1 MSLTGI
7 YHRAIAETPIAVVD
21 TETTGLYPGGDRII
35 EIAVVRAAPGEEPTV
50 VLDTL
55 VNPERPVSATE
66 IHGITDQDVADAPTF
81 RDIAGHV
88 VEALRG
94 SVFASYNVYFD
105 SKFVREELRRA
116 GVSTFP
122 PHLCLMYMRPMLGIG
137 RKCSLRDACSDSG
150 VKHSNAHHAAAD
162 ALAAVALWR
171 QYLARCGRDGVRT
184 FRELASLKSYKFTSS
199 FDDAM
204 LGDDIPRARRSGI
217 RMKSRAASAAMPVM
231 ATAATFAQA
240 DRQPVLSAYWDA
252 LSAALADLDVTPHEV
267 FYLKAKQSALG
278 ILPEELRWLH
288 ARAFSGLLAD
298 VCQDKAVTNDEVA
311 SLSSIALALRELGW
325 APGDP
330 LTGAA
335 AVV

>member
-55 VNPERPVSATE
+55 VNPERPVTATE

-81 RDIAGHV
+81 RDIAGYV

-116 GVSTFP
+116 GVRAFP
-122 PHLCLMYMRPMLGIG
+122 PHLCLMYMRPMLGMG
-137 RKCSLRDACSDSG
+137 RKCSLRDACADSG
-150 VKHSNAHHAAAD
+150 VKHSSAHHAAAD

-171 QYLARCGRDGVRT
+171 QYLTRCGRDGVRT
-184 FRELASLKSYKFTSS
+184 FRELAGLKTYKFTSS

-204 LGDDIPRARRSGI
+204 LGDDIPCTLRGDV
-217 RMKSRAASAAMPVM
+217 RMKSRGVAPAAMPVP
-231 ATAATFAQA
+231 AAFAPT
-240 DRQPVLSAYWDA
+240 DRQPVLAAYWDA

-278 ILPEELRWLH
+278 IRPEELRWLH

-298 VCQDKAVTNDEVA
+298 VCQDKAVTNDEVD
-311 SLSSIALALRELGW
+311 SLSSIAVALRELGW

-330 LTGAA
+330 LTGA
-335 AVV
+335 VVVV

>member
-1 MSLTGI
+1 MNPSGI

-35 EIAVVRAAPGEEPTV
+35 EIAVVRATPGEEPTV

-81 RDIAGHV
+81 RDIAGQV

-116 GVSTFP
+116 GVRTFP
-122 PHLCLMYMRPMLGIG
+122 PHLCLMYMRPMLGMG
-137 RKCSLRDACSDSG
+137 RKCSLRDACADSG
-150 VKHSNAHHAAAD
+150 VNHSSAHHAAAD

-171 QYLARCGRDGVRT
+171 QYLAKCGKDGVRT
-184 FRELASLKSYKFTSS
+184 FKELAGLKSYKFTSS
-199 FDDAM
+199 FDDSM
-204 LGDDIPRARRSGI
+204 LGDDTPRAPHRDV
-217 RMKSRAASAAMPVM
+217 RMKSRGSSLAGSIA
-231 ATAATFAQA
+231 AATPAHS

-252 LSAALADLDVTPHEV
+252 LSAALADIDVTPHQV

-278 ILPEELRWLH
+278 LRPEELRWLH

-298 VCQDKAVTNDEVA
+298 ICQDKAVTNVEVD
-311 SLSSIALALRELGW
+311 SLSNIAGALRELGW

-330 LTGAA
+330 LAGAA
-335 AVV
+335 TA

>member
-1 MSLTGI
+1 MSLSGI

-35 EIAVVRAAPGEEPTV
+35 EIAVVRANPGAEPTV

-66 IHGITDQDVADAPTF
+66 IHGITDHDVADAPTF
-81 RDIAGHV
+81 REIAGHV

-116 GVSTFP
+116 GVRTFP
-122 PHLCLMYMRPMLGIG
+122 PHLCLMYMRPMLGMG
-137 RKCSLRDACSDSG
+137 RKCSLRDACADSG
-150 VKHSNAHHAAAD
+150 VKHSSAHHAAAD
-162 ALAAVALWR
+162 ALAAVALWK
-171 QYLARCGRDGVRT
+171 QYLAQCGRDGVRT
-184 FRELASLKSYKFTSS
+184 FRELADLKSYKFTSS
-199 FDDAM
+199 FDDPL
-204 LGDDIPRARRSGI
+204 LGDDTLCETHRGA
-217 RMKSRAASAAMPVM
+217 RMKSRGSALAGSVAAIAP
-231 ATAATFAQA
+231 AQS

-278 ILPEELRWLH
+278 IRPEELRWLH
-288 ARAFSGLLAD
+288 ARAFSGLLAN
-298 VCQDKAVTNDEVA
+298 VCQDKAVTNEEVD
-311 SLSSIALALRELGW
+311 SLSSIAVALRELGW

-330 LTGAA
+330 LTGAVA
-335 AVV
+335 GV

>member
-1 MSLTGI
+1 MSMTGI
-7 YHRAIAETPIAVVD
+7 LGRAIAETPITVVD

-35 EIAVVRAAPGEEPTV
+35 EIAVVRAAPGEEPKV

-116 GVSTFP
+116 GVRTFP
-122 PHLCLMYMRPMLGIG
+122 PHLCLMYMRPMLGMG
-137 RKCSLRDACSDSG
+137 RKCSLRDACADSG
-150 VKHSNAHHAAAD
+150 VKQSSAHHAAAD
-162 ALAAVALWR
+162 ALAAVALWK
-171 QYLARCGRDGVRT
+171 QYLAKCGKDGVRT
-184 FRELASLKSYKFTSS
+184 FRELAGLRSYKFTSS
-199 FDDAM
+199 FDDPM
-204 LGDDIPRARRSGI
+204 LDEDTALAPHRNV
-217 RMKSRAASAAMPVM
+217 RMKSRGSANAHTSADPVP
-231 ATAATFAQA
+231 AQT

-278 ILPEELRWLH
+278 MRPEELRWLH

-298 VCQDKAVTNDEVA
+298 ICQDKAVTNEEVQ
-311 SLSSIALALRELGW
+311 SLSGIMMALRELGW

-330 LTGAA
+330 LAGAV

>member
-1 MSLTGI
+1 MSLSGI

-105 SKFVREELRRA
+105 SKFVREELRRT

-137 RKCSLRDACSDSG
+137 RKCSLRDACADSG
-150 VKHSNAHHAAAD
+150 VRHSSAHRAAAD

-184 FRELASLKSYKFTSS
+184 FRELAGLKTYKFTSS
-199 FDDAM
+199 FDDPM
-204 LGDDIPRARRSGI
+204 LGDDIPRALRSDV
-217 RMKSRAASAAMPVM
+217 RMKSRAATPAPMP
-231 ATAATFAQA
+231 ATSTQA

-278 ILPEELRWLH
+278 VRPEELRWLH

-298 VCQDKAVTNDEVA
+298 VCQDKAVTNDEA
-311 SLSSIALALRELGW
+311 DSLSSIAVALRELGW
-325 APGDP
+325 APGDRVADA
-330 LTGAA
+330 TSG
-335 AVV
+335 V